1 MKYFKLFESFVDE
14 ALNEGA
20 LTGKQEKLLKK
31 QGWSLGKPDGNTIS
45 DILSIFQRYMEKKG
59 GIERN
64 KEQNSSG
71 YKVMTDDNPGSWDM
85 WSINHPNLGPIRL
98 VSYKEDPFNDRKYA
112 TCLLNFNGNW
122 WFYSQSY
129 KDVVKDAVDM
139 LLNPNFSDKSA
150 SEFES
155 AFLYY
160 RMNKA

>member
-14 ALNEGA
+14 TLNEGA

-45 DILSIFQRYMEKKG
+45 DILSIFQNFMEKRKG
-59 GIERN
+59 VEYHKETN
-64 KEQNSSG
+64 KSG

-85 WSINHPNLGPIRL
+85 WSINHPTLGPIRL
-98 VSYKEDPFNDRKYA
+98 VSYKEDPFDDRKYA

-122 WFYSQSY
+122 WFQANGY
-129 KDVVKDAVDM
+129 KNIIKEVIDI

-155 AFLYY
+155 AFEYY